1 MKKLICILVSIF
13 LLIPMCVGCA
23 QDGYTDDSTKD
34 VTDTSE
40 VATEDMTD
48 TSEVATEDVTEP
60 DVTEPDVTEP
70 DVTEPDVT
78 EPDVSIQLPPCYNV
92 EGTESFESLGKFMDR
107 LHALETENAS
117 NIGDVKL
124 SGMIRTLHGLE
135 NLNTHYG
142 EDAWVEWIGGFNY
155 AFYFSRGGGVNVAFH
170 PFLSE
175 ADLKIE
181 HYLHHKHYTYSFEQ
195 LAANPNISNLQKQ
208 PLETELGTAYEC
220 TFDSTMH
227 VGQKLQRFEY
237 TDMIENI
244 TYELTRR
251 IDPDGVFDALLF
263 VFDGEN
269 SFYIYTDDPNLTI
282 SAATKLSSV
291 PVK

>member
-34 VTDTSE
+34 VTDTSG
-40 VATEDMTD
+40 VATE
-48 TSEVATEDVTEP
+48 
-60 DVTEPDVTEP
+60 

-78 EPDVSIQLPPCYNV
+78 EPDVSIQLPQCYNV
-92 EGTESFESLGKFMDR
+92 DTESFESLGKFMDR
-107 LHALETENAS
+107 LHALETEKAS
-117 NIGDVKL
+117 EIGDVKL

-155 AFYFSRGGGVNVAFH
+155 AFYFSRGDGVNVAFH

-175 ADLKIE
+175 ADAKTE
-181 HYLHHKHYTYSFEQ
+181 HYLHHQNFTYSFEQ

-208 PLETELGTAYEC
+208 TIETELGTAYEC

-227 VGQKLQRFEY
+227 VGQKLQRVEY

-282 SAATKLSSV
+282 SVATKLSSV
-291 PVK
+291 PLK